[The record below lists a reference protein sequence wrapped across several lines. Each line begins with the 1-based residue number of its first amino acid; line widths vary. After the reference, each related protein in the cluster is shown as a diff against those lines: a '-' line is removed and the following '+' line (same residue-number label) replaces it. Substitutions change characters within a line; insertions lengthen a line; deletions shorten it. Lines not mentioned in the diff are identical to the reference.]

1 MARRCWLRDN
11 FPWVS
16 CVSSHLMNRKARHC
30 GLPLW
35 TALSVAVVQWTV
47 LQQEKMSPLWS
58 GGQISLL
65 SSIIEIMSHYREQR
79 LSRFACHPLKK
90 IGFPEPRI
98 PLLSCTHYMS
108 FIPDPRHGTQWEPEQ
123 GNDGSLATGV
133 ITSSKMSFVSDPG
146 G

>member
-1 MARRCWLRDN
+1 
-11 FPWVS
+11 
-16 CVSSHLMNRKARHC
+16 MNRKARHC

-35 TALSVAVVQWTV
+35 TALSVVVVRRTV

-58 GGQISLL
+58 EGQVSLL

-79 LSRFACHPLKK
+79 LSRLACRPLKK

-98 PLLSCTHYMS
+98 RLLSCTHYMS
-108 FIPDPRHGTQWEPEQ
+108 FILDPRHGTQWEPEK
-123 GNDGSLATGV
+123 GNVGSLATVV